1 MSKDFW
7 INPCGFENDKTD
19 FCEKE
24 NVPEEMDDLVKKIK
38 AFLNQFKS
46 LQKILAEEFPAVDE
60 ESLQSQK
67 YSFLESKY
75 STKEN
80 KYVYAYRMLQIT
92 AMTIEELLGSKLSY
106 ISPNSY
112 FENLSDTKTTIIQLL
127 CSVNNVLK
135 SQCEKYVDMDKSHM
149 SRPFTNGS
157 QKAERHFIAI
167 RQIIKI
173 FEELLDLFS
182 SVNRI

>member
-19 FCEKE
+19 YCEKE
-24 NVPEEMDDLVKKIK
+24 NVPAQIDNLVKKIE
-38 AFLNQFKS
+38 AFLSQFKS
-46 LQKILAEEFPAVDE
+46 LQDILKKEFPAVDE

-75 STKEN
+75 SKKDN
-80 KYVYAYRMLQIT
+80 KYVYAYRMFQIT
-92 AMTIEELLGSKLSY
+92 AMTIEELLASKLSY
-106 ISPNSY
+106 RSPNSY
-112 FENLSDTKTTIIQLL
+112 FGKLLDTKTIIIQLL
-127 CSVNNVLK
+127 CSVNIVLE
-135 SQCEKYVDMDKSHM
+135 SQCEKYVDMDKSYM
-149 SRPFTNGS
+149 SKPFISGS
-157 QKAERHFIAI
+157 KKPERHFIAN

-182 SVNRI
+182 SVNRN